1 MFSFLSGVYIYVI
14 AWVLLGQDSGDSLQP
29 KHLSDFAVSILI
41 EGRESQ
47 VIIIIIIIKALFKT
61 ERPISE
67 VRVEDAGINR

>member
-47 VIIIIIIIKALFKT
+47 VIIIIIIKALFKT